1 MTLGRYLAGVALLA
15 LTFAPLVFAAVRL
28 RGRLLPDWTGA
39 SARLAEA
46 VLGLALLLALAH
58 LLGVIG
64 LLRPLPVAA
73 AAVLCGAM
81 VAWLVPPSR
90 AAERPRTAP
99 RPGRAG
105 LLLAAAGTAVVVGQ
119 WAVGTVDALDAG
131 MYGSD
136 TLRYHGPVAAR
147 FVQEHGVTGLHF
159 LLNDPT
165 LTFFPFDSELLHALG
180 IVFMGSDVLSPL
192 INLGWLALALLAAW
206 CVGRPHGLGPATLL
220 LAALVLASP
229 ALAQS
234 QPGSGDNDIV
244 ALALLLASVALLLE
258 WEGRWQPVA
267 VAGLAAGIALGTK
280 LTVFGI
286 VGAITVGLALV
297 VPRAARRAVAGAW
310 LGALLAAGGFWY
322 ARNLFTIGN
331 PLPWFGFGPLHLP
344 SPPFLQDPSV
354 AHYLTDTQ
362 IWRTVYFPGFHDRFG
377 TVWVVVAALAL
388 AGIVLAVVRGANPM
402 HRMLGAV
409 GAIGLVAYAVAP
421 NTAAG
426 PEGFPIFFS
435 ATARY
440 AAPALALGL
449 VLLPLVPWLRSLAAR
464 AWVQAVLFGLLL
476 ATLTEPGRRAAR
488 RLARARRARLPRAD
502 RRPGVGRHAAARA
515 HEPARR
521 GRPGRPG
528 ARTHARRLA
537 GRGRVRA
544 RPLRDRVARVRARYR
559 RFSGGAGGQQP
570 PVPPLWNRP
579 LQPRPV
585 PGPPRARWRLQ
596 RRARLSRVA
605 PRARRRPLR
614 VRGGHA
620 GQRAVRHLHGQ
631 APSRARLDAQ
641 LAGSRRP
648 AARARRRHAV
658 PPHRSVGHFR
668 LSAPGR
674 DPVKRVP
681 RDRRNELIAVSALT
695 LLAFALRLAAIRQGL
710 FGDELLTYNETRG
723 SLDEVFEG
731 LKQSG
736 AEVTPP
742 FYFMLA
748 WVSAK
753 LGGGPE
759 LIRLPSLAVRHGG
772 GAGGVRPGTARVR
785 SAGRAARCGAR
796 GHRALRALLRERGPR
811 LHDGDVLRG
820 AVHPRPP
827 RGA

>member
-402 HRMLGAV
+402 HRMLGGV

-476 ATLTEPGRRAAR
+476 ATLTNQGVEPLDASRA
-488 RLARARRARLPRAD
+488 LAALAGLALIAALAWAAT
-502 RRPGVGRHAAARA
+502 RRPALTSPLVAGGLAVLALAL
-515 HEPARR
+515 
-521 GRPGRPG
+521 
-528 ARTHARRLA
+528 TLA
-537 GRGRVRA
+537 GW
-544 RPLRDRVARVRARYR
+544 RVADGFVHDRYSTGSLAFARDIDD
-559 RFSGGAGGQQP
+559 
-570 PVPPLWNRP
+570 
-579 LQPRPV
+579 
-585 PGPPRARWRLQ
+585 
-596 RRARLSRVA
+596 SRVA
-605 PRARRRPLR
+605 LVGSSRQYHLYGTDLSNHVQYLGRRGPDGAFSA
-614 VRGGHA
+614 VRGCREWRRALDA
-620 GQRAVRHLHGQ
+620 GRYEYVVVTPANELFGTYTDKRPPELGWTLSSPAAAVRLREPGG
-631 APSRARLDAQ
+631 ATL
-641 LAGSRRP
+641 
-648 AARARRRHAV
+648 
-658 PPHRSVGHFR
+658 FR
-668 LSAPGR
+668 LTGPSGISGCPR
-674 DPVKRVP
+674 RV
-681 RDRRNELIAVSALT
+681 V
-695 LLAFALRLAAIRQGL
+695 IR
-710 FGDELLTYNETRG
+710 
-723 SLDEVFEG
+723 
-731 LKQSG
+731 
-736 AEVTPP
+736 
-742 FYFMLA
+742 
-748 WVSAK
+748 
-753 LGGGPE
+753 
-759 LIRLPSLAVRHGG
+759 
-772 GAGGVRPGTARVR
+772 
-785 SAGRAARCGAR
+785 
-796 GHRALRALLRERGPR
+796 
-811 LHDGDVLRG
+811 
-820 AVHPRPP
+820 
-827 RGA
+827 